1 MREPVFT
8 EKIVAYIDVLG
19 FKSKVEAAERL
30 DGTRLS
36 DLLEI
41 CQKLEN
47 QQYQRSISMYGPNIC
62 PESKH
67 NRRSLDYTVT
77 QISDGAVISTEIS
90 PAGVINLLIHI
101 AQTILGLL
109 RDGIMVRGYV
119 TKGNIF
125 HEKAQII
132 GTGYH
137 DALKGEKHVQAFSI
151 SEDDGAT
158 PFVAIDPDLVRYIR
172 EETDECVV
180 EVFHRIIKA
189 DPVND
194 ITVLFPFRHPI
205 SVVRGNIF
213 EPEKCKEGLSI
224 IREQLGDYKDRIRIQ
239 SPDTDPDAG
248 RKSKHYIKFLSD
260 MLVELDEIESHL
272 GSPKRPG
279 IKLRYDGKLN
289 AVLSD

>member
-1 MREPVFT
+1 MRKPAFT
-8 EKIVAYIDVLG
+8 EKFIAFIDVLG
-19 FKSKVEAAERL
+19 FKSKVAAAERL

-90 PAGVINLLIHI
+90 PAGVINLLIHVS
-101 AQTILGLL
+101 QTILGLL
-109 RDGIMVRGYV
+109 RYGVMVRGYV
-119 TKGNIF
+119 TRGNIF
-125 HEKAQII
+125 HEKAQVI

-137 DALKGEKHVQAFSI
+137 NALKGEKRVRAFSI

-158 PFVAIDPDLVRYIR
+158 PFVAIDPDVVRYIR

-180 EVFHRIIKA
+180 KVFHRIIKA

-194 ITVLFPFRHPI
+194 ITVLFPFQQPI
-205 SVVRGNIF
+205 SIVRGNVF
-213 EPEKCKEGLSI
+213 EPEKCKKGLSI
-224 IREQLGDYKDRIRIQ
+224 IREQLGNYKDRIRIQ

-248 RKSKHYIKFLSD
+248 KKSKHYIKFLSD
-260 MLVELDEIESHL
+260 MLAELDEIENHL
-272 GSPKRPG
+272 GSPKRLG
-279 IKLRYDGKLN
+279 IKLRYDRNLK
-289 AVLSD
+289 AVLND